1 MFVEDP
7 MAEKSDSNG
16 IYVSNYVNSKYV
28 CIGRP
33 MTIEEAMIERDKDIF
48 AQLQKGD
55 AQRAYYWRNRDKI
68 LLKLASKREND
79 NALSK

>member
-1 MFVEDP
+1 MFVDDP
-7 MAEKSDSNG
+7 RAEKADNNG
-16 IYVSNYVNSKYV
+16 TYISNYVNSKHV
-28 CIGRP
+28 CIGKP